1 MRTRAL
7 PRTMRSRTSPSSTR
21 RMRCVDARALR
32 IPLPRPNA
40 ENQPASNARARAGRR
55 VNTSAIASATFNKN
69 ARGNT
74 QSSATGE

>member
-21 RMRCVDARALR
+21 RIRCVAARALR
-32 IPLPRPNA
+32 MPVPRRNA
-40 ENQPASNARARAGRR
+40 ENQPASNAPPEPGGA

-74 QSSATGE
+74 HSSATGE